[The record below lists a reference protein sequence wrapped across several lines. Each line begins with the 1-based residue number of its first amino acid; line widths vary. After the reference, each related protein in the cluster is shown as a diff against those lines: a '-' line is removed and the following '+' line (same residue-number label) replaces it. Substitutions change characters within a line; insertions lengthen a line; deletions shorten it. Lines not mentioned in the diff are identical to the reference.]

1 MTLKTRKNLSLAA
14 VMASAVCAL
23 LLVVSAFAAVAHPQ
37 NKTPTAWS
45 DIEIHAP
52 R

>member
-1 MTLKTRKNLSLAA
+1 MTIETRKNLSLAA

-23 LLVVSAFAAVAHPQ
+23 LLVVSAFAAVSHTPH
-37 NKTPTAWS
+37 KTPTAWS
-45 DIEIHAP
+45 ELEIHAP